1 MKGLLQGIV
10 TRKKDDGKVS
20 SNLFLSGVPFN
31 QYEQTAERCEGV
43 KVVSVYCGFEVN
55 AKAGDL
61 VDVEYE
67 PGYEGK
73 AVVSNVSVLKRK
85 SEA

>member
-10 TRKKDDGKVS
+10 TRKKNDGKVS
-20 SNLFLSGVPFN
+20 TNLFLSGIPFN
-31 QYEQTAERCEGV
+31 QYEQTAERCDGA

-55 AKAGDL
+55 AKSGDVIE
-61 VDVEYE
+61 VDYE

-73 AVVSNVSVLKRK
+73 AVVADVRVLKK
-85 SEA
+85 KES